1 MDKDDQIVILEINW
15 MFGAYDIC
23 NCFDHTIPVEF
34 IVAPYCRP
42 NSILFRIDEY
52 QHTNSDNASNAAQE
66 NAKTHLLR
74 RSSGVKVR
82 LQNLFCERF

>member
-1 MDKDDQIVILEINW
+1 WNDTQHHLSGQPSYKATHLDKMDKDDQIVILEINW

-42 NSILFRIDEY
+42 NSILFRID
-52 QHTNSDNASNAAQE
+52 
-66 NAKTHLLR
+66 
-74 RSSGVKVR
+74 
-82 LQNLFCERF
+82 